1 MSPEDG
7 RPTPAPAP
15 DPEAGSAP
23 ITVNV
28 LTGFLGSGKTLLL
41 KRLLALPDLSRTAVL
56 INEFGEVGIDQML
69 VETVDEDVVLL
80 QSGCVCCTI
89 RGDLKDS
96 MVALHGRM
104 QRGEVPAFDRLV
116 IETTGLADPAPIV
129 ATLTADP
136 VLRYHFRLGNVVTVV
151 DGIDGERTLDTYA
164 EALHQAAVAD
174 RLVISKTD
182 LADPA
187 RVAALRERLA
197 ALNPTAEL
205 RLSTETSATPA
216 GLLLDD
222 IHDAR
227 AKSAEVERWL
237 AAEATHGVHGQ
248 TGGGDHEHD
257 AVDVN
262 RHGDI
267 RAFCLTAE
275 APLDWAAFG
284 LWLSMLL
291 NRHGGEILRVKG
303 LLNIT
308 GIEAP
313 VVVHGVQHTV
323 HKPEH
328 LAAWPDG
335 DTRTRIVVIARGLD
349 PATVER
355 SFRAF
360 NDLGSGQAASTP

>member
-1 MSPEDG
+1 MSPDG
-7 RPTPAPAP
+7 RAAPSPRP

-23 ITVNV
+23 IAVNV

-41 KRLLALPDLSRTAVL
+41 KRLLALPDLARTAVL

-80 QSGCVCCTI
+80 RSGCVCCTI
-89 RGDLKDS
+89 RGDLKDA

-104 QRGEVPAFDRLV
+104 QRGEVPAFDRLA

-151 DGIDGERTLDTYA
+151 DGLEGAATLDA
-164 EALHQAAVAD
+164 HDEALRQAAVAD

-182 LADPA
+182 LAGRA
-187 RVAALRERLA
+187 QVAALRDRLA
-197 ALNPTAEL
+197 ALNPTAEI

-227 AKSAEVERWL
+227 AKSDEVERWL
-237 AAEATHGVHGQ
+237 AAEATHGVP
-248 TGGGDHEHD
+248 GGAGGEDRGHD
-257 AVDVN
+257 GGAVDVN

-267 RAFCLTAE
+267 RAFCLTAR

-291 NRHGGEILRVKG
+291 NRHGSEILRVKG
-303 LLNIT
+303 LLNIA

-328 LAAWPDG
+328 LAVWPDG
-335 DTRTRIVVIARGLD
+335 DTRTRLVVIARGLD

-360 NDLGSGQAASTP
+360 NRLGSRSIR